1 MLSRL
6 LAGFVFLIAQNV
18 LAAQFPLVLIESFD
32 DAKVVIYV
40 NESDIRSTPDWRP
53 SEGAPPLSV
62 KNLIADVQ
70 KWNALNPEFSNATIN
85 EFELKPILNHEKE
98 NRWYYLVQMK
108 NTTNGTTDTHYLA
121 VLMDGKVLAAVRE
134 PTSYK

>member
-1 MLSRL
+1 MLSRF
-6 LAGFVFLIAQNV
+6 LAGLVFLIAQNV
-18 LAAQFPLVLIESFD
+18 FAAQFPLVLIESFD
-32 DAKVVIYV
+32 DAKVIIYV
-40 NESDIRSTPDWRP
+40 NESDIHNTPDWKP

-62 KNLIADVQ
+62 KSLIEDVR

-108 NTTNGTTDTHYLA
+108 NSTNGTTDTHYLA

-134 PTSYK
+134 PVSYK